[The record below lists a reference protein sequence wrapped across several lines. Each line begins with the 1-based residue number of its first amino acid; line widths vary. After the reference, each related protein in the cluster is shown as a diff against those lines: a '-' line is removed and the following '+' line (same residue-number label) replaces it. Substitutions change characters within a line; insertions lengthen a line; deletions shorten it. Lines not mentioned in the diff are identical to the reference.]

1 MKLMSRIALGL
12 TLVCVLLVPP
22 NIFSSGGWVEMTF
35 VLKHQPDGPAKAFNA
50 GRLGILWPQFE
61 RRYLVI
67 AYRYLEQKPLTAQER
82 QSLDDAAGPHITP
95 PGTPYDPDPPVTAW
109 LKARSQVLGLKAVEK
124 IDIQRY
130 KVNGFA
136 QYPNCGDDAF
146 TNAASTAMSRA
157 QTFGIAAAPM
167 REWVAGQDAVF
178 QNCGS
183 AADLQYY
190 GPNQKRPPTPLHLPP
205 PATLN
210 NALLKFDRQYQ
221 VAAANFY
228 GGDLDAAT
236 NAFEQIAHEPE
247 SPWHKLAPYLVA
259 RCYIRKA
266 TVGVNGDNTFLPEPM
281 RTAEERLQAILADQS
296 LASMHPAAQ
305 RLLDYV
311 EARLHPEQR
320 LHAIAAELASDAG
333 PRFERELFDYTF
345 LLDQLLERQAQSPEV
360 QKAFQKIIEQS
371 NKNRNVDYEIT
382 HAAMNNTLLK
392 AWKGEAAKVE
402 TLDDLTDWV
411 ITYQSEGALAQING
425 TLDDQHDF
433 ERWQATKST
442 PWLLSVLVS
451 MHAGDPHVAEV
462 ERAAA
467 TIGVGSPA
475 YDTALYH
482 RVRLLE
488 EKNQH
493 QQTRKLLDANWARI
507 EKDSPSNR
515 NAFLAQR
522 FAVATSFQE
531 FLRFAPRALLQNGY
545 GDYYCLNGTCRAS
558 NGAQVEP
565 PQELDL
571 DSVGIF
577 NQRLPLSMLVQAADE
592 TTLPASLRD
601 QLAARTWL
609 RAAILDDTAAARQL
623 EPHVLAKFPQVRS
636 YIEQYDRADSAQARR
651 FALVFM
657 VMRFP
662 GMQPF
667 VNAMGMGEVI
677 SKGTSNA
684 ISSGSWWC
692 YDVGGNPEHPVY
704 QNVMFSP
711 AGSGAPSKSEVALP
725 PAPSWLTS
733 AERER
738 GEREWRK
745 LSAIGGAPMY
755 FAPVV
760 LDWAKTHPDD
770 PRVPEALHYF
780 VRATRYGCADKSI
793 GRYSR
798 EAFDRLHRKY
808 PGSEWTKKTPY
819 WYG

>member
-1 MKLMSRIALGL
+1 MKLRLRLALRLLLLG
-12 TLVCVLLVPP
+12 VLLVPP
-22 NIFSSGGWVEMTF
+22 NIFSSGSWVEATF
-35 VLKHQPDGPAKAFNA
+35 VLKRQPDEPMKAFD
-50 GRLGILWPQFE
+50 GGKLGILWPQFE

-67 AYRYLEQKPLTAQER
+67 AYRYLAQKPLTAEER
-82 QSLDDAAGPHITP
+82 HSLGDDAVPQVTP

-109 LKARSQVLGLKAVEK
+109 LKTRSHVLGLQGVARIG
-124 IDIQRY
+124 IDRY
-130 KVNGFA
+130 WRRDFVF
-136 QYPNCGDDAF
+136 YPNCADDAL
-146 TNAASTAMSRA
+146 TNAANTAMARA
-157 QTFGIAAAPM
+157 QSFGVASPFM

-178 QNCGS
+178 ANCSPRTPWG
-183 AADLQYY
+183 A
-190 GPNQKRPPTPLHLPP
+190 PPTPPPAPLLPP
-205 PATLN
+205 AVTLD
-210 NALLKFDRQYQ
+210 NALLRFDREYQ

-228 GGDLDAAT
+228 GGNLDAAA
-236 NAFEQIAHEPE
+236 NAFEQIAREPD
-247 SPWHKLAPYLVA
+247 SPWRKLAPYLVA

-266 TVGVNGDNTFLPEPM
+266 TIGVKGENSFLPEPM
-281 RTAEERLQAILADQS
+281 QAAEQRLQAILADKS

-320 LHAIAAELASDAG
+320 LHAIAAQLATGAG
-333 PRFERELFDYTF
+333 PQFERELFDYTY
-345 LLDQLLERQAQSPEV
+345 LLDHSLERQARSPEV
-360 QKAFQKIIEQS
+360 QKMLQKVIAES
-371 NKNRNVDYEIT
+371 SKNRNVDYEIT
-382 HAAMNNTLLK
+382 RTAMNDTLLK
-392 AWKGEAAKVE
+392 AWKENAAKAG

-411 ITYQSEGALAQING
+411 VTYQTDGALV
-425 TLDDQHDF
+425 DQHRF
-433 ERWQATKST
+433 ERWQATKSI
-442 PWLLSVLVS
+442 PWLLCVLVS

-467 TIGVGSPA
+467 AIGADSPA
-475 YDTALYH
+475 YETALYH
-482 RVRLLE
+482 RVRLLQE
-488 EKNQH
+488 ANANQ
-493 QQTRKLLDANWARI
+493 QARKLLDANWARI

-522 FAVATSFQE
+522 FAVASSFQE
-531 FLRFAPRALLQNGY
+531 FLRFAPRTLLQIDY
-545 GDYYCLNGTCRAS
+545 GDYYCLNGRCRTYS
-558 NGAQVEP
+558 GAQVEP

-577 NQRLPLSMLVQAADE
+577 NQRLPLSMLVQAANGK
-592 TTLPASLRD
+592 TLPADLRD

-609 RAAILDDTAAARQL
+609 RAAILDDTAAAHEL
-623 EPHVLAKFPQVRS
+623 EPYVLAKFPQVRG
-636 YIEQYDRADSAQARR
+636 YIEQYDRADSPQARR

-692 YDVGGNPEHPVY
+692 YDVGGDQEHRVY
-704 QNVMFSP
+704 QSAFWSD
-711 AGSGAPSKSEVALP
+711 ASGTQSKPKVALP
-725 PAPSWLTS
+725 PAPSWLTP
-733 AERER
+733 AEREA

-745 LSAIGGAPMY
+745 LSAIGAAPMY

-780 VRATRYGCADKSI
+780 VRSTRYGCVDKSI
-793 GRYSR
+793 GPYSR
-798 EAFDRLHRKY
+798 EAFDLLHRKY
-808 PGSEWTKKTPY
+808 PNSEWTKKTPY
-819 WYG
+819 WFG